1 MKLLVFEL
9 RGDVAHFRRPDGIV
23 THPTYPAMTRTV
35 LCGLIASILGKR
47 ELDGENWMGYSIL
60 QPVRTVAQEMSML
73 GKGWM
78 GDGGDSF
85 NRPTSIQLVIKPHYR
100 VYYSGDHFAI
110 LKDMI
115 KERRSV
121 FHTYLGSAFC
131 LTFPRF
137 TDVIEAEE
145 LSPAPGDILTAITVV
160 PADLVER
167 LIPESG
173 ERYLPLRGARYAVDS
188 DRNFEG
194 TLNFIIE
201 ESGRPIKF
209 KTKSCGDSIDFR
221 ILKVEDGVI
230 CLW

>member
-9 RGDVAHFRRPDGIV
+9 RGDLAHFRRPDGIV

-35 LCGLIASILGKR
+35 LYGLIASILGKR

-60 QPVRTVAQEMSML
+60 KPVRTVAQEMSML

-85 NRPTSIQLVIKPHYR
+85 NRPTSIQLIVNPHYR
-100 VYYSGDHFAI
+100 VYYAGYHFET
-110 LKDMI
+110 LTEMVREK
-115 KERRSV
+115 RSV

-137 TDVIEAEE
+137 TGVIEAEE
-145 LSPAPGDILTAITVV
+145 ISPVPGDILTAITVV
-160 PADLVER
+160 PADLVES
-167 LIPESG
+167 LLPESG
-173 ERYLPLRGARYAVDS
+173 ERYIPMRGARYSVDC
-188 DRNFEG
+188 DRNFKG

-209 KTKSCGDSIDFR
+209 KTRGCTGLVNYR